1 MERSASAND
10 CLPPPKLDKSPGKR
24 YHAPEEATAVIL
36 TITTSTTTA
45 AATPEAMAAFGMV
58 AVISLI
64 AFLTIQELASA
75 SEGPRSR
82 LLSRA
87 LNVGVIPLLMVFAAI
102 VFTTVLE
109 ILR

>member
-1 MERSASAND
+1 M
-10 CLPPPKLDKSPGKR
+10 LLM
-24 YHAPEEATAVIL
+24 
-36 TITTSTTTA
+36 ITTSTTTA
-45 AATPEAMAAFGMV
+45 TATPEAMASLGMV

-75 SEGPRSR
+75 GEGPRSR

-87 LNVGVIPLLMVFAAI
+87 LNVGVIPMLVIFAAI
-102 VFTTVLE
+102 VITRVVE